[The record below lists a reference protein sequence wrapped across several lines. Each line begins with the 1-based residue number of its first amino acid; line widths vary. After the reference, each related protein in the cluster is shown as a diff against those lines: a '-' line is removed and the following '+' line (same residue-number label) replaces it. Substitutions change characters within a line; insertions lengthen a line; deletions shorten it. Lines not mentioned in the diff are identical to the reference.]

1 VEFLR
6 LLATC
11 VVRERCPCCGAGPL
25 FAGILRF
32 HTTCRACGLEIEQWR
47 GEWITPTYIASSIG
61 MLAGF
66 ALLAALYITGRGL
79 DGPVPL
85 EVVVGGVAAL
95 TAGAALRPSKSFW
108 VAFLYWV
115 GALEVS
121 AETRA
126 HLRWTPSAEE
136 PQADSVGR
144 AAAADRRARSVRLP
158 SDPPESASSLRRF
171 TSLRESLFPR
181 PFRPWLRRF
190 KSPADGAPSSPPD
203 DRLSKSLPP
212 L

>member
-1 VEFLR
+1 
-6 LLATC
+6 
-11 VVRERCPCCGAGPL
+11 
-25 FAGILRF
+25 
-32 HTTCRACGLEIEQWR
+32 
-47 GEWITPTYIASSIG
+47 

-66 ALLAALYITGRGL
+66 GLLATLYLTGRGL
-79 DGPVPL
+79 DGPLPL
-85 EVVVGGVAAL
+85 ELVVGGVAAL

-126 HLRWTPSAEE
+126 HLRWAPSSEE
-136 PQADSVGR
+136 PQADSAGR

-158 SDPPESASSLRRF
+158 QEAPQAVPSLHRFSSLRE
-171 TSLRESLFPR
+171 TLFPR
-181 PFRPWLRRF
+181 PLRPWWRRL
-190 KSPADGAPSSPPD
+190 KPAPDGASSSAPP
-203 DRLSKSLPP
+203 DRLSRSLPP

>member
-1 VEFLR
+1 MGLLR
-6 LLATC
+6 LLCTC

-25 FAGILRF
+25 FAGALRF
-32 HTTCRACGLEIEQWR
+32 HAACSTCGLQIEQWR
-47 GEWITPTYIASSIG
+47 GEWITPTYIASSLG

-66 ALLAALYITGRGL
+66 GLMAVLYLSGRGL

-85 EVVVGGVAAL
+85 EVVVGVSAAL

-108 VAFLYWV
+108 VAFLYWI

-126 HLRWTPSAEE
+126 RLRWSPSESSEVDLA
-136 PQADSVGR
+136 GR
-144 AAAADRRARSVRLP
+144 AAAADRRARSVH
-158 SDPPESASSLRRF
+158 PPQEAAQAPPSLRRF
-171 TSLRESLFPR
+171 VSLRESLFPR
-181 PFRPWLRRF
+181 PLRPWSRRLNP
-190 KSPADGAPSSPPD
+190 PAGKAHSTAHDERVSG
-203 DRLSKSLPP
+203 SLPP